1 MPPMPTRRLSPS
13 AICLN
18 DKSLL
23 VIGGGAGG
31 LHTLATVEMA
41 ERSTE
46 GVWAWRTLT
55 PMNESRRAPGVAQ
68 LDESHLIIA
77 GGYQKISAEI
87 FRLPAGRFD
96 LGQWTQIR
104 PLNQKCVAL
113 LGLPVG
119 ILALGEFGFWPFKC
133 FVKANVAFLC
143 FSFQMKTQTLQS

>member
-46 GVWAWRTLT
+46 GVWAWRALA
-55 PMNESRRAPGVAQ
+55 PMNESRRAPGAAQ
-68 LDESHLIIA
+68 LDETHLLIA

-113 LGLPVG
+113 LGLPG
-119 ILALGEFGFWPFKC
+119 RILAFGEFSCWHFQC
-133 FVKANVAFLC
+133 FMKANIAFLWFC
-143 FSFQMKTQTLQS
+143 FR